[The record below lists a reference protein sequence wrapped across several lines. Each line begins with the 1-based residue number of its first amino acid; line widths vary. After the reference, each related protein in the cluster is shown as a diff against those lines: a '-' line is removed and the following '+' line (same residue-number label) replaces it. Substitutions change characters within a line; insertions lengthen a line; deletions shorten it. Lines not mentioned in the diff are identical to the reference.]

1 MSLNALRKPLATLGV
16 MFGLLLSTQAQAV
29 IIIRGRDG
37 GCRLCI
43 GSWHT
48 CEALCGAKA
57 TQLSGYSQHMALELS
72 DGKVVEGDSLSI
84 SDVDGGTAVVEM
96 LSGDQP
102 VFKERVDLEKTALR
116 DLENGQINTLDKL
129 VGLTCQ

>member
-1 MSLNALRKPLATLGV
+1 MNFNAIRKPLATLGV

-29 IIIRGRDG
+29 IVIRGRDG

-48 CEALCGAKA
+48 CEALCGGKA
-57 TQLSGYSQHMALELS
+57 TQLSGYSEAMALELS
-72 DGKVVEGDSLSI
+72 DGKVVQGNSVAI
-84 SDVDGGTAVVEM
+84 SDVDGGSAVVEM
-96 LSGDQP
+96 TSGDQL
-102 VFKERVDLEKTALR
+102 VFKERVDLQKTALR
-116 DLENGQINTLDKL
+116 DLENGQVNTLDQL